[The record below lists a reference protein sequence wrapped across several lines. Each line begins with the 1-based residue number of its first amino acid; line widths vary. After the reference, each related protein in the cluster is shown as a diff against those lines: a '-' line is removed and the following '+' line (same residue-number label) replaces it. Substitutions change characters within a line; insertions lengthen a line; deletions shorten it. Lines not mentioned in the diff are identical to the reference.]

1 MSTAEAWE
9 GPVGDPARERP
20 GDPAFRDVPV
30 ELISPN
36 PDQPRR
42 RFDPEALSGLAES
55 IAEVPG

>member
-1 MSTAEAWE
+1 M
-9 GPVGDPARERP
+9 
-20 GDPAFRDVPV
+20 PV

-55 IAEVPG
+55 IAEAGLIQPLLVRPLPRAL